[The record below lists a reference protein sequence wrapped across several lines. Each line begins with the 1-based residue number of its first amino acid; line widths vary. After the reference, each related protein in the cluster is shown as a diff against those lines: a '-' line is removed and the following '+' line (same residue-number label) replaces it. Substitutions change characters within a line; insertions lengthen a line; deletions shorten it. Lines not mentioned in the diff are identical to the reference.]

1 MKVLRLSMETE
12 HLGAVFL
19 LLKFI
24 SYCPGAGTLE
34 SSTLARLVT
43 LLLQENP
50 FFFDRF
56 WSMKLAIVY
65 MLGLGVF

>member
-34 SSTLARLVT
+34 SSTLARFVT

-56 WSMKLAIVY
+56 
-65 MLGLGVF
+65 